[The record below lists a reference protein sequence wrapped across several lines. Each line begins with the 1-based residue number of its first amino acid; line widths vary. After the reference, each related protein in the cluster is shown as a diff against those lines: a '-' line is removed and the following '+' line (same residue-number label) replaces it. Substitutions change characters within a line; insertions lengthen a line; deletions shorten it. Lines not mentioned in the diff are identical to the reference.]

1 MFEMTHFTIVA
12 IIKKHRYVMEYSSHI
27 SGSKRITYFG
37 LQINLW
43 LKNDHQV
50 FFNSIER
57 SLNVKR
63 TSILEKMKSL
73 PKFWE
78 EEYLNASCTESE
90 ETYVD
95 KHHYCSSTSFKCQI
109 ECQINYILFKWESL
123 LRYKN
128 YKFKYIYYI
137 YNILVNI
144 SATWQLTGFSTIGI
158 RKHWRKRT
166 STRYLTKK
174 N

>member
-1 MFEMTHFTIVA
+1 MVHADLQIVMKTDSDIIRRQHKVFEMTHFTIVA

-90 ETYVD
+90 KTYVD
-95 KHHYCSSTSFKCQI
+95 KHHYCSSTSFKLNVKLI
-109 ECQINYILFKWESL
+109 
-123 LRYKN
+123 
-128 YKFKYIYYI
+128 IYYLNEKVYCVIKITNLNIFTI
-137 YNILVNI
+137 YTIYLW
-144 SATWQLTGFSTIGI
+144 TFLQLD
-158 RKHWRKRT
+158 
-166 STRYLTKK
+166 

>member
-1 MFEMTHFTIVA
+1 M
-12 IIKKHRYVMEYSSHI
+12 
-27 SGSKRITYFG
+27 
-37 LQINLW
+37 
-43 LKNDHQV
+43 KNDHQV

-95 KHHYCSSTSFKCQI
+95 KHHYCSSTSFKLNVKLI
-109 ECQINYILFKWESL
+109 
-123 LRYKN
+123 
-128 YKFKYIYYI
+128 IYYLNKKVYCVIKITNLNIFTI
-137 YNILVNI
+137 YTIFIIYTCEHFCNLTINRLLNNRNKKTLEETNIDTLFNE
-144 SATWQLTGFSTIGI
+144 
-158 RKHWRKRT
+158 
-166 STRYLTKK
+166 KK
-174 N
+174 LNCWHQCRIFTDTCCCYFEEYRIE